1 MYAFIEMFSGIVL
14 LYLYLTKIAIFLTI
28 GGDYFLF
35 VRFWGQGTEEEMLFL
50 SLNGRSVESLG
61 LVECLSLFPTFITTF
76 YLIIYGLMLC

>member
-1 MYAFIEMFSGIVL
+1 MHAFVEVFSGIVL
-14 LYLYLTKIAIFLTI
+14 LCLYLTKIAIFLTI

-35 VRFWGQGTEEEMLFL
+35 VRFWVQEAEEEMLFL

-76 YLIIYGLMLC
+76 YLIIYGFMLC